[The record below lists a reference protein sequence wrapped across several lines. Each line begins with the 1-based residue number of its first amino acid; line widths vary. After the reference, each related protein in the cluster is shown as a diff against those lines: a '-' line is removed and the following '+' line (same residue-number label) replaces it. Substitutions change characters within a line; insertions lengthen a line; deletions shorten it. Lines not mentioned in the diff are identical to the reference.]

1 MVDPAANTAMPH
13 PVRQWLLPLSA
24 GKAPPATKE
33 TNACFRSH
41 NGKNAL
47 AADAPSR
54 APLWE
59 LTALLIP
66 ITGLKVRLGKGGKG
80 REERGR
86 EQEGW
91 KREEGRVRL
100 REWERGRKR

>member
-1 MVDPAANTAMPH
+1 
-13 PVRQWLLPLSA
+13 
-24 GKAPPATKE
+24 
-33 TNACFRSH
+33 
-41 NGKNAL
+41 
-47 AADAPSR
+47 
-54 APLWE
+54 LWE